1 MEQTKKS
8 GGKEISRGQN
18 ITVVVMVSVITLLA
32 IAVIFMKVAGIELY
46 A

>member
-8 GGKEISRGQN
+8 GGKEIGRGQN
-18 ITVVVMVSVITLLA
+18 ITVVVMVLLITLLA
-32 IAVIFMKVAGIELY
+32 MAVIFMKVAGIELY